1 MHSAV
6 KTCELSGETWQ
17 FMGSPGDACQQRFT
31 GDTPEDDTNSSF
43 YFDSFKNLCRGQVR
57 SDSQL
62 GKAHLILNFALVD
75 ISMKQL
81 DDTVFV

>member
-6 KTCELSGETWQ
+6 KMGELSGETWQ
-17 FMGSPGDACQQRFT
+17 FVGSPGDACEQGFT
-31 GDTPEDDTNSSF
+31 GDPPEDDTNSSI
-43 YFDSFKNLCRGQVR
+43 YFDSSKNLCRGQVR

-62 GKAHLILNFALVD
+62 GKAHLILNVALVD